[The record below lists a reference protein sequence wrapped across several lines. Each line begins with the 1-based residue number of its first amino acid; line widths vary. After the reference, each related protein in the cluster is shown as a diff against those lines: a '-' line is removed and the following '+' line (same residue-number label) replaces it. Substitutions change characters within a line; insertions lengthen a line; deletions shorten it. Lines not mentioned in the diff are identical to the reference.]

1 LADSALNFHQ
11 TQALTEKGIAMH
23 KYGALLIPESQK
35 ATTIQLEADIDGTV
49 YKASTATISAAS
61 DVGDT
66 VVLTKQGN

>member
-1 LADSALNFHQ
+1 MHFHQ

-49 YKASTATISAAS
+49 YKAASTATISAAS
-61 DVGDT
+61 GVGDT
-66 VVLTKQGN
+66 VVLTKQ